1 MPERDGADKNLV
13 DEDRR
18 RSSRFSCGGQAK
30 ITWLPSNGIFVPGS
44 IRDLSLHGCRIEI
57 PHPIDRGVR
66 AEIVVRVNAASFR
79 AVGEVRAIRG
89 HSGAGIEF
97 VHLSAGGKD
106 LLSDM
111 IAQLA
116 KLHAVMNKI
125 KSARRETDAESFQRQ
140 LENGKRQAIMLS
152 KDFPVLGA
160 IQSAEKPEEEAATK
174 SRGEA
179 AAAEAEECLVLSVNL
194 FV

>member
-13 DEDRR
+13 DEERR

-66 AEIVVRVNAASFR
+66 AEIVVHVNAASFR

-160 IQSAEKPEEEAATK
+160 IRSAEKPEEEAATK

>member
-1 MPERDGADKNLV
+1 MPERDDADRNLV

-18 RSSRFSCGGQAK
+18 RSSRFCCGGQAK
-30 ITWLPSNGIFVPGS
+30 INWLPSNGIFVPGT
-44 IRDLSLHGCRIEI
+44 IRDLSLHGCRLEI

-89 HSGAGIEF
+89 GSSAGIEF
-97 VHLSAGGKD
+97 VHLSSGGKD
-106 LLSDM
+106 RLTDL

-116 KLHAVMNKI
+116 KLHAVMNKVRC
-125 KSARRETDAESFQRQ
+125 ARRETGGESFQRQ
-140 LENGKRQAIMLS
+140 LENGKRQAMMLS
-152 KDFPVLGA
+152 KFFPILGTVP
-160 IQSAEKPEEEAATK
+160 SAERPEEEQETK
-174 SRGEA
+174 SRSEGGATEV
-179 AAAEAEECLVLSVNL
+179 EDCLVLSVNL